1 MAGYAPFLH
10 FLNPLHVTFNPAIHS
25 QSASLWATGRAPLAA
40 ALSLDCSLTKERQT
54 NGLPAP
60 WGHNILPSR
69 FAIKSLLINML
80 ACHPDPESIDSKRLN
95 QIAPPLIR

>member
-10 FLNPLHVTFNPAIHS
+10 FINPLHVTSNLAIHS
-25 QSASLWATGRAPLAA
+25 QSASLFATGRAPLAA
-40 ALSLDCSLTKERQT
+40 GLAWTALSPKERQT

>member
-1 MAGYAPFLH
+1 
-10 FLNPLHVTFNPAIHS
+10 
-25 QSASLWATGRAPLAA
+25 
-40 ALSLDCSLTKERQT
+40 LTKERQT
-54 NGLPAP
+54 NGLPAL

-95 QIAPPLIR
+95 QIAPPTNSLKANINILYLSPLEGIF